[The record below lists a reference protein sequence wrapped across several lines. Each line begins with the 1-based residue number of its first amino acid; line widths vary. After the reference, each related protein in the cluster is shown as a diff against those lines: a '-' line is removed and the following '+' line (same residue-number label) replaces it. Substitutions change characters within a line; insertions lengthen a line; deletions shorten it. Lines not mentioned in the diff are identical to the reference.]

1 MEEQMRRLMLG
12 LISLGGIAAVAPV
25 FLGCTMGYAEMVRRD
40 TTGGVLAL
48 EGHRGA
54 AMEDAQQQMAGHCQ
68 GPYQIVRE
76 EQVAVG
82 EQTDTN
88 YGSNYGSGY
97 SSGGATT
104 TTQQITQYQITYVCG
119 GAAAPAPQ
127 QAMTPQTV
135 QVQ

>member
-1 MEEQMRRLMLG
+1 MEEQMRRLMLS
-12 LISLGGIAAVAPV
+12 LVSLGVVLTAASASW
-25 FLGCTMGYAEMVRRD
+25 GCTLGYAEMVRRD

-54 AMEDAQQQMAGHCQ
+54 AMEDAQQQMAAHCQ

-82 EQTDTN
+82 EQTNTN
-88 YGSNYGSGY
+88 YGSNYGNGY
-97 SSGGATT
+97 SSGGATS
-104 TTQQITQYQITYVCG
+104 TTQAITQYQITYVCG

-127 QAMTPQTV
+127 QAMTPAV
-135 QVQ
+135 Q